1 MALEVCYAPVFEAG
15 GEVSSDDVVPA
26 VLNNESFQMPGC
38 ESAVESTTEGGA
50 EGALIVVAADFDE
63 GYATG
68 GAFCPEA
75 PFIGCVNS
83 YPQNA
88 RRAIVGAAAVTT
100 LAPGT
105 EPSWSSVAHELGH
118 GLNWAHSYGGLTTI
132 PGTTAIDTYD
142 NPMDLMSGGAR
153 TRTPVGAIAY
163 ERYAAGW
170 IDPTQVKTHAAGSG
184 TYRLAAIGTSGTQ
197 MLVLPLEEG
206 DFFVLGTRRRTSY
219 DSRLPKAGVEV
230 YEIDQRRTACQMPAQ
245 WPTTWPC
252 FATLTRIAQ
261 NPAEEGAARTTH
273 VLGID
278 ERLDLGSFSVRVD
291 AADIGSFTVTVTD
304 QPAAIGFIDDD
315 GNIHEPDIEAIAA
328 LGITLGC
335 NPPLNDRYCP
345 DRTVTRAE
353 MAAFLI
359 RAVDEESNLAPYIGL
374 FPDVPNGVWYAPY
387 VERLF
392 TLGITQGF
400 NDGTYRPDEAVN
412 RAQMAAFL
420 VRAFDQLD
428 LLGTPTGLFSDVDPD
443 AWYAAYAEVI
453 YSLDITR
460 GCAINPLEYCPLDP
474 VRRDHMASFLAR
486 SLGIGN

>member
-1 MALEVCYAPVFEAG
+1 M
-15 GEVSSDDVVPA
+15 
-26 VLNNESFQMPGC
+26 
-38 ESAVESTTEGGA
+38 
-50 EGALIVVAADFDE
+50 
-63 GYATG
+63 
-68 GAFCPEA
+68 
-75 PFIGCVNS
+75 
-83 YPQNA
+83 
-88 RRAIVGAAAVTT
+88 
-100 LAPGT
+100 
-105 EPSWSSVAHELGH
+105 
-118 GLNWAHSYGGLTTI
+118 
-132 PGTTAIDTYD
+132 
-142 NPMDLMSGGAR
+142 
-153 TRTPVGAIAY
+153 
-163 ERYAAGW
+163 
-170 IDPTQVKTHAAGSG
+170 
-184 TYRLAAIGTSGTQ
+184 
-197 MLVLPLEEG
+197 
-206 DFFVLGTRRRTSY
+206 
-219 DSRLPKAGVEV
+219 
-230 YEIDQRRTACQMPAQ
+230 
-245 WPTTWPC
+245 
-252 FATLTRIAQ
+252 
-261 NPAEEGAARTTH
+261 
-273 VLGID
+273 
-278 ERLDLGSFSVRVD
+278 
-291 AADIGSFTVTVTD
+291 TVTD